1 MTYLCRR
8 MKTLKEITSS
18 FKIDS
23 AKERACLARNEA
35 PNSFMEL
42 AQCML
47 AGHFLVTD
55 GKEEV
60 TVRPTVLEFY
70 YHEEREDGIKDP
82 IVYHKDSKSS
92 KKPLILTGFLHNHVS
107 GIDLTF
113 EHENNGMVRA
123 SVLVREFIIES
134 GKDKLE
140 AMAPFNIKVNVNDG
154 RSTAMYAALF
164 SQFSVFDN
172 GFNVKWED
180 GDTPA
185 CVEFVHPR
193 KNVKVYDSS
202 GKKTETDCPR
212 KWKAVLK
219 A

>member
-1 MTYLCRR
+1 

-23 AKERACLARNEA
+23 AEERACLTRNEA
-35 PNSFMEL
+35 PNSFVEL

-107 GIDLTF
+107 GIDLAF
-113 EHENNGMVRA
+113 EHENNGKVRA
-123 SVLVREFIIES
+123 SVLIREFIIES
-134 GKDKLE
+134 DKDRLE
-140 AMAPFNIKVNVNDG
+140 AMEPFNIKVNVNDG

-185 CVEFVHPR
+185 SVEFVHPR
-193 KNVKVYDSS
+193 KNVKVYGADD
-202 GKKTETDCPR
+202 KRKDIDCPR